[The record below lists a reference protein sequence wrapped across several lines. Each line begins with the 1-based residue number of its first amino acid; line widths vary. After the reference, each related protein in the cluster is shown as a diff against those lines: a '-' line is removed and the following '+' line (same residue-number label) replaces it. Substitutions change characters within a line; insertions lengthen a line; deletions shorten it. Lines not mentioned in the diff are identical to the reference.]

1 MPDVRA
7 KRGADVA
14 SDHYLIITKL
24 RIKLKRC
31 RILTSTGIKY
41 NVHLLRD
48 KAFAEAFQI
57 TLSNRYQVLVDMHEE
72 NDQENSENI
81 ENTESYWHN
90 IKQMW
95 TKSCEEVVGRH
106 LRK

>member
-1 MPDVRA
+1 MLDVRA

-24 RIKLKRC
+24 RLKLKRC

-57 TLSNRYQVLVDMHEE
+57 TLSNGYQVLADMHEE
-72 NDQENSENI
+72 NDQENS